1 MSIYTELKKELKT
14 ILKNAGYEVET
25 LALETSNR
33 RDLGEYQ
40 LNDAMQLART
50 YKQNPREIAAKM
62 MN

>member
-1 MSIYTELKKELKT
+1 MSIYTELKQELKQ

-25 LALETSNR
+25 LSLETSNR

-50 YKQNPREIAAKM
+50 
-62 MN
+62 